1 MNKNIDWGLTLIKV
15 YVYLTGVKILNDVI
29 IFDILPFDM
38 TLKVNCLNTGNG
50 FNHISGL
57 QFVQFPISE

>member
-15 YVYLTGVKILNDVI
+15 YVYLTGVNILNDVI

-50 FNHISGL
+50 FNQISGL